1 MGRSLKTCGDVW
13 RIASLSKELL
23 KVAGDEGGNSIAIKK
38 VKALT

>member
-1 MGRSLKTCGDVW
+1 MSFSSAFYLIW
-13 RIASLSKELL
+13 EASLSKELL